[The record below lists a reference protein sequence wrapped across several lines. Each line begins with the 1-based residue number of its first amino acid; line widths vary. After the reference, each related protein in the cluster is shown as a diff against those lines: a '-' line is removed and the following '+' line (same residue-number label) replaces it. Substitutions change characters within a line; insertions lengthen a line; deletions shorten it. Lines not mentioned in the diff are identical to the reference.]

1 MVIKQRLRKK
11 KMITVY
17 GLKETLTPRRKAI
30 AKAIYDSLNL
40 GLDIPHGKHTI
51 RFECLDKED
60 FFYPED
66 RSENYIAIEINLMQ
80 GRLEGTKKRLIKM
93 LFSELEYKIGI
104 KSYDVEI
111 TIKEQPAHCW
121 GFRGMT
127 GDEARDLV
135 YDLNV

>member
-1 MVIKQRLRKK
+1 
-11 KMITVY
+11 
-17 GLKETLTPRRKAI
+17 
-30 AKAIYDSLNL
+30 
-40 GLDIPHGKHTI
+40 
-51 RFECLDKED
+51 
-60 FFYPED
+60 
-66 RSENYIAIEINLMQ
+66 MQ
-80 GRLEGTKKRLIKM
+80 GLLEGTKKRLIKM

>member
-1 MVIKQRLRKK
+1 
-11 KMITVY
+11 MINVY
-17 GLKETLTPRRKAI
+17 GLKETLAPRRKEI
-30 AKAIYDSLNL
+30 AEIIYNCLNL
-40 GLDIPHGKHTI
+40 GLDIPHGRHSI

-60 FFYPED
+60 FIYPDD
-66 RSENYIAIEINLMQ
+66 RSADYIAIEINLMQ

-93 LFSELEYKIGI
+93 LFSDFEYKIGLRAH
-104 KSYDVEI
+104 DVEI

-127 GDEARDLV
+127 GDEARDLA

>member
-1 MVIKQRLRKK
+1 M
-11 KMITVY
+11 
-17 GLKETLTPRRKAI
+17 
-30 AKAIYDSLNL
+30 
-40 GLDIPHGKHTI
+40 
-51 RFECLDKED
+51 DKED

>member
-121 GFRGMT
+121 GFRGIT

>member
-1 MVIKQRLRKK
+1 
-11 KMITVY
+11 MITVY
-17 GLKETLTPRRKAI
+17 GLKEVLAPRRQDI
-30 AKAIYDSLNL
+30 AEVIYNCLNL
-40 GLDIPHGKHTI
+40 GLDIPRGKHAI
-51 RFECLDKED
+51 RFLCLDKED

>member
-1 MVIKQRLRKK
+1 
-11 KMITVY
+11 
-17 GLKETLTPRRKAI
+17 
-30 AKAIYDSLNL
+30 
-40 GLDIPHGKHTI
+40 LDIPHGKHTI

>member
-1 MVIKQRLRKK
+1 
-11 KMITVY
+11 MITVY
-17 GLKETLTPRRKAI
+17 GLKEVLVPRRQDI
-30 AKAIYDSLNL
+30 AEVIYNCLNL
-40 GLDIPHGKHTI
+40 GLDIPRGKHAI
-51 RFECLDKED
+51 RFLCLDKED

>member
-1 MVIKQRLRKK
+1 MLHSLFLFFF
-11 KMITVY
+11 VY

-93 LFSELEYKIGI
+93 LFSELEYKLGI
-104 KSYDVEI
+104 RAHDVEI

-127 GDEARDLV
+127 GDEARDLD
-135 YDLNV
+135 YDIYV

>member
-1 MVIKQRLRKK
+1 
-11 KMITVY
+11 MITVY

-30 AKAIYDSLNL
+30 AKAIYDSLNFS
-40 GLDIPHGKHTI
+40 LDIRHGKHTI

>member
-1 MVIKQRLRKK
+1 
-11 KMITVY
+11 
-17 GLKETLTPRRKAI
+17 
-30 AKAIYDSLNL
+30 
-40 GLDIPHGKHTI
+40 
-51 RFECLDKED
+51 
-60 FFYPED
+60 
-66 RSENYIAIEINLMQ
+66 MQ

-135 YDLNV
+135 YDLNI

>member
-1 MVIKQRLRKK
+1 
-11 KMITVY
+11 MITIY

-111 TIKEQPAHCW
+111 TIKEQPAHCG

>member
-1 MVIKQRLRKK
+1 M
-11 KMITVY
+11 
-17 GLKETLTPRRKAI
+17 
-30 AKAIYDSLNL
+30 
-40 GLDIPHGKHTI
+40 DIPHGKHTI

>member
-1 MVIKQRLRKK
+1 
-11 KMITVY
+11 MITVY

-66 RSENYIAIEINLMQ
+66 RSENYIAIE
-80 GRLEGTKKRLIKM
+80 
-93 LFSELEYKIGI
+93 LEYKIGI